1 MDTTLGR
8 NWIDISAKELEG
20 FLNQRKLDEMSFTLL
35 DVRNPNEQD
44 ICTIPGTDLLIPVK
58 ELSSKLSLLPD
69 KDSTLVVYCKSG
81 IRSTTACKLL
91 SEQDYKKIYH
101 LAEGILSYAREVDPE
116 MAEY

>member
-1 MDTTLGR
+1 MDTALGR

-20 FLNQRKLDEMSFTLL
+20 FLNQRKSGEMSFTLL

-58 ELSSKLSLLPD
+58 ELAAHLHLLPD
-69 KDSTLVVYCKSG
+69 KDATLVVYCKSG
-81 IRSTTACKLL
+81 IRSKTACGLL
-91 SEQDYKKIYH
+91 LEQGYKKIYH
-101 LAEGILSYAREVDPE
+101 LAEGILSYARDVDPE